1 MKEFIDFFFQ
11 PYYASSTLDVLLEL
25 IAVSFGI
32 ASVIFA
38 KSENILVFPTGII
51 STILY
56 VIICYKFILFGDMLI
71 NIYYTL
77 MSLYGWY
84 VWSFKVSGENIVI
97 TISKKDDLVKSV
109 FIFLSTIV
117 IISGIYVYFDR
128 MSNVTDYLDTFTSAI
143 FFTAMWLMANKK
155 IEHWI
160 FWIIGN
166 LISIPLYF
174 VKGLGFS
181 SIQFTIFLI
190 LAIIGYMEWKKN
202 LIK

>member
-11 PYYASSTLDVLLEL
+11 PYYASSALDVLIEL

-38 KSENILVFPTGII
+38 KNENILVFPTGII

-56 VIICYKFILFGDMLI
+56 IMICYKFILYGDMLI
-71 NIYYTL
+71 NIYYTF

-84 VWSFKVSGENIVI
+84 VWSFKVSGENVVI
-97 TISKKDDLVKSV
+97 TTSKKDDVAKSI

-117 IISGIYVYFDR
+117 IISCIYVYFDR
-128 MSNVTDYLDTFTSAI
+128 MRNMTDYLDTFTTAI

-190 LAIIGYMEWKKN
+190 LAIIGYKEWKKN

>member
-11 PYYASSTLDVLLEL
+11 PYYASSALDVLIEL

-38 KSENILVFPTGII
+38 KNENILVFPTGII

-56 VIICYKFILFGDMLI
+56 IIICYKFILYGDMLI

-84 VWSFKVSGENIVI
+84 VWSFKVSGENVVI
-97 TISKKDDLVKSV
+97 TTSKKDDVAKSI

-117 IISGIYVYFDR
+117 IISCIYVYFDR
-128 MSNVTDYLDTFTSAI
+128 MRNMTDYLDTFTTAI

-190 LAIIGYMEWKKN
+190 LAIIGYKEWKKN

>member
-11 PYYASSTLDVLLEL
+11 PYYASSALDVLIEL

-38 KSENILVFPTGII
+38 KNENILVFPTGII

-56 VIICYKFILFGDMLI
+56 IIICYKFILYGDMLI
-71 NIYYTL
+71 NIYYTF

-84 VWSFKVSGENIVI
+84 VWSFKVSGENVVI
-97 TISKKDDLVKSV
+97 TTSKKDDVAKSI

-117 IISGIYVYFDR
+117 IISYIYVYFDR
-128 MSNVTDYLDTFTSAI
+128 MRNMTDYLDTFTTAI

-190 LAIIGYMEWKKN
+190 LAIIGYKEWKKN

>member
-11 PYYASSTLDVLLEL
+11 PYYASSTLDVLLEF

-32 ASVIFA
+32 TSVIFA
-38 KSENILVFPTGII
+38 KNENILVFPTGII

-56 VIICYKFILFGDMLI
+56 IVICYKFILYGDMLI
-71 NIYYTL
+71 NIYYTF

-84 VWSFKVSGENIVI
+84 VWSFKVSGENVVI
-97 TISKKDDLVKSV
+97 TTSKKDDVAKSI

-117 IISGIYVYFDR
+117 IISFIYVYFDR
-128 MSNVTDYLDTFTSAI
+128 MRNMTDYLDTFTTAI

>member
-11 PYYASSTLDVLLEL
+11 PYYASSTLDVLIEL

-38 KSENILVFPTGII
+38 KNENILVFPTGII

-56 VIICYKFILFGDMLI
+56 IIICYKFILYGDMLI

-84 VWSFKVSGENIVI
+84 VWSFKVSGENVVI
-97 TISKKDDLVKSV
+97 TTSKKDDVAKSI

-117 IISGIYVYFDR
+117 IISCIYVCFDR
-128 MSNVTDYLDTFTSAI
+128 MRNMTDYLDTFTTAI

>member
-38 KSENILVFPTGII
+38 KNENILVFPTGII

-56 VIICYKFILFGDMLI
+56 IIICYKFILYGDMLI

-84 VWSFKVSGENIVI
+84 VWSFKVSGKNIFI
-97 TISKKDDLVKSV
+97 TTSKKDDVAKSI
-109 FIFLSTIV
+109 FIFLSTII
-117 IISGIYVYFDR
+117 IISSIYVYFDR
-128 MSNVTDYLDTFTSAI
+128 MRNVTDYLDTFTSAI

>member
-11 PYYASSTLDVLLEL
+11 PYYASSTLDVLIEL

-38 KSENILVFPTGII
+38 KNENILVFPTGII

-56 VIICYKFILFGDMLI
+56 IIICYKFILYGDMLI
-71 NIYYTL
+71 NIYYTF

-84 VWSFKVSGENIVI
+84 VWSFKVSGENVVI
-97 TISKKDDLVKSV
+97 TTSKKDDVAKSI
-109 FIFLSTIV
+109 FIFFSTIV
-117 IISGIYVYFDR
+117 IISCIYVYFDR
-128 MSNVTDYLDTFTSAI
+128 MRNMTDYLDTFTTAI

-190 LAIIGYMEWKKN
+190 LAIIGYMKWKKN

>member
-11 PYYASSTLDVLLEL
+11 PYYASSTLDVLIEL

-38 KSENILVFPTGII
+38 KNENILVFPTGII

-56 VIICYKFILFGDMLI
+56 IIICYKFILYGDMLI

-84 VWSFKVSGENIVI
+84 LWSFKVSGENVVI
-97 TISKKDDLVKSV
+97 TTSKKDDVVKSI

-117 IISGIYVYFDR
+117 IISCIYVYFDR
-128 MSNVTDYLDTFTSAI
+128 MRNMTDYLDTFTTAI

>member
-11 PYYASSTLDVLLEL
+11 PYYASSTLDVLIEL

-38 KSENILVFPTGII
+38 KNENILVFPIGII

-56 VIICYKFILFGDMLI
+56 IIICYKFILYGDMLI

-84 VWSFKVSGENIVI
+84 VWSFKVSGENVVI
-97 TISKKDDLVKSV
+97 TTSKKDDVVKSI
-109 FIFLSTIV
+109 FIFLSTII
-117 IISGIYVYFDR
+117 IISCIYVYFDR
-128 MSNVTDYLDTFTSAI
+128 MRNMTDYLDTFTSAI

>member
-11 PYYASSTLDVLLEL
+11 PYYASSTLDVLIEL
-25 IAVSFGI
+25 IAASFGI
-32 ASVIFA
+32 TSVIFA
-38 KSENILVFPTGII
+38 KNENILVFPTGII

-56 VIICYKFILFGDMLI
+56 IIICYKFILYGDMLI

-84 VWSFKVSGENIVI
+84 VWSFKVSGENVVI
-97 TISKKDDLVKSV
+97 TTSKKDDVAKSI

-117 IISGIYVYFDR
+117 IISCIYVYFDR
-128 MSNVTDYLDTFTSAI
+128 MRNMTDYLDTFTTAI

-190 LAIIGYMEWKKN
+190 LAIIGYREWKKN

>member
-11 PYYASSTLDVLLEL
+11 PYYASSTLDVLIEL
-25 IAVSFGI
+25 IAASFGI
-32 ASVIFA
+32 TSVIFA
-38 KSENILVFPTGII
+38 KNENILVFPTGII

-56 VIICYKFILFGDMLI
+56 IIICYKFILYGDMLI
-71 NIYYTL
+71 NIYYTF

-84 VWSFKVSGENIVI
+84 VWSFKVSGENVVI
-97 TISKKDDLVKSV
+97 TTSKKDDVAKSI

-117 IISGIYVYFDR
+117 IISCIYVYFDR
-128 MSNVTDYLDTFTSAI
+128 MRNMTDYLDTFTTAI

-190 LAIIGYMEWKKN
+190 LAIIGYKEWKKN

>member
-117 IISGIYVYFDR
+117 IISGIYIYFDR

-190 LAIIGYMEWKKN
+190 LAIIGYKEWKKN

>member
-11 PYYASSTLDVLLEL
+11 PYYANSTFDILLEL

-38 KSENILVFPTGII
+38 KNENILVFPTGII

-56 VIICYKFILFGDMLI
+56 IIICYKFILYGDMLI
-71 NIYYTL
+71 NIYYTF

-84 VWSFKVSGENIVI
+84 VWSFKVSGENVVI
-97 TISKKDDLVKSV
+97 TTSKKDDVAKSI

-117 IISGIYVYFDR
+117 IISCIYVYFDR
-128 MSNVTDYLDTFTSAI
+128 MRNMTDYLDTFTTAI

-190 LAIIGYMEWKKN
+190 LAIIGYREWKKN

>member
-11 PYYASSTLDVLLEL
+11 PYYASSTLDVLIEL

-38 KSENILVFPTGII
+38 KNENILVFPTGII

-56 VIICYKFILFGDMLI
+56 IIICYKFILYGDMLI

-84 VWSFKVSGENIVI
+84 VWSFKVSGENVVI
-97 TISKKDDLVKSV
+97 TTSKKDDVAKSI

-117 IISGIYVYFDR
+117 IISCIYVYFDR
-128 MSNVTDYLDTFTSAI
+128 MRNMTDYLDTFTTAI

-190 LAIIGYMEWKKN
+190 LAIIGYMKWKKN

>member
-11 PYYASSTLDVLLEL
+11 PYYASSTLDVLIEL

-38 KSENILVFPTGII
+38 KNENILVFPTGII

-56 VIICYKFILFGDMLI
+56 IIICYKFILYGDMLI

-77 MSLYGWY
+77 MSVYGWY
-84 VWSFKVSGENIVI
+84 VWSFKAPGMNIVI
-97 TISKKDDLVKSV
+97 TISKKDDVAKSV

-117 IISGIYVYFDR
+117 IISSIYVYFDR
-128 MSNVTDYLDTFTSAI
+128 MRNVTDYLDTFTSAI

>member
-11 PYYASSTLDVLLEL
+11 PYYASSTLDVLIEL

-32 ASVIFA
+32 TSVIFA
-38 KSENILVFPTGII
+38 KNENILVFPTGII

-56 VIICYKFILFGDMLI
+56 IIICYKFILYGDMLI

-84 VWSFKVSGENIVI
+84 VWSFKVSGENVVI
-97 TISKKDDLVKSV
+97 TTSKKDDVAKSI

-117 IISGIYVYFDR
+117 IISCIYVYFDR
-128 MSNVTDYLDTFTSAI
+128 MRNMTDYLDTFTTAI

-190 LAIIGYMEWKKN
+190 LAIIGYMQWKKN

>member
-11 PYYASSTLDVLLEL
+11 PYYASSTLDVLLEF

-32 ASVIFA
+32 TSVIFA
-38 KSENILVFPTGII
+38 KNENILVFPTGII

-56 VIICYKFILFGDMLI
+56 IIICYKFILYGDMLI

-84 VWSFKVSGENIVI
+84 VWSFKVSGENVVI
-97 TISKKDDLVKSV
+97 TTSKKDDVAKSI

-117 IISGIYVYFDR
+117 IISCIYVYFDR
-128 MSNVTDYLDTFTSAI
+128 MRNMTDYLDTFTTAI

>member
-1 MKEFIDFFFQ
+1 VKEFIDFFFQ
-11 PYYASSTLDVLLEL
+11 PYYASSTLDVLIEL
-25 IAVSFGI
+25 IAASFGI
-32 ASVIFA
+32 TSVIFA
-38 KSENILVFPTGII
+38 KNENILVFPTGII

-56 VIICYKFILFGDMLI
+56 IIICYKFILYGDMLI
-71 NIYYTL
+71 NIYYTF

-84 VWSFKVSGENIVI
+84 VWSSKVSGENVVI
-97 TISKKDDLVKSV
+97 TTSKKDDVAKSI

-117 IISGIYVYFDR
+117 IISCIYVYFDR
-128 MSNVTDYLDTFTSAI
+128 MRNMTDYLDTFTTAI

-190 LAIIGYMEWKKN
+190 LAIIGNKEWKKN

>member
-1 MKEFIDFFFQ
+1 VKEFIDFFFQ

-32 ASVIFA
+32 TSVIFA
-38 KSENILVFPTGII
+38 KNENILVFPTGII

-56 VIICYKFILFGDMLI
+56 IIICYKFVLYGDMLI

-84 VWSFKVSGENIVI
+84 VWSFKVLGENVVI
-97 TISKKDDLVKSV
+97 TTSKKDDVAKSI

-117 IISGIYVYFDR
+117 IISCIYVYFDR
-128 MSNVTDYLDTFTSAI
+128 MRNMTDYLDTFTSAI

>member
-11 PYYASSTLDVLLEL
+11 PYYASSTLDVLIEL

-38 KSENILVFPTGII
+38 KNENILVFPTGII

-56 VIICYKFILFGDMLI
+56 IIICYKFILYGDMLI

-84 VWSFKVSGENIVI
+84 VWNFKVSGENVVI
-97 TISKKDDLVKSV
+97 TTSKKDDVAKSI

-117 IISGIYVYFDR
+117 IISCIYVYFDR
-128 MSNVTDYLDTFTSAI
+128 MRNMTDYLDTFTSAI

-181 SIQFTIFLI
+181 SMQFTIFLI

>member
-11 PYYASSTLDVLLEL
+11 PYYASSTLDVLIEL

-38 KSENILVFPTGII
+38 KNENILVFPTGII

-56 VIICYKFILFGDMLI
+56 IIICYKFILYGDMLI
-71 NIYYTL
+71 NIYYTF

-84 VWSFKVSGENIVI
+84 LWSFKVSGENVVI
-97 TISKKDDLVKSV
+97 TTSKKDDVAKSI

-117 IISGIYVYFDR
+117 IISCIYVYFDR
-128 MSNVTDYLDTFTSAI
+128 MRNMTDYLDTFTTAI

>member
-11 PYYASSTLDVLLEL
+11 PYYASSTLDVLIEL

-84 VWSFKVSGENIVI
+84 VWSFKVSGKNIVI
-97 TISKKDDLVKSV
+97 TISKKNDLVKSA

>member
-1 MKEFIDFFFQ
+1 VKEFIDFFFQ

-38 KSENILVFPTGII
+38 KNENILVFPTGII

-56 VIICYKFILFGDMLI
+56 IIICYKFILYGDMLI

-77 MSLYGWY
+77 MSVYGWY
-84 VWSFKVSGENIVI
+84 VWSFKVSGMNIVI
-97 TISKKDDLVKSV
+97 TISKKDDVAKSV

-117 IISGIYVYFDR
+117 IISSIYFYFDR
-128 MSNVTDYLDTFTSAI
+128 MRNVTDYLDTFTSAI

>member
-1 MKEFIDFFFQ
+1 MKEFIDIFFQ
-11 PYYASSTLDVLLEL
+11 PYYASSTLDVLIEL

-38 KSENILVFPTGII
+38 KNQNILVFPTGIT

-56 VIICYKFILFGDMLI
+56 VIICYKFILYGDMLI

-84 VWSFKVSGENIVI
+84 VWSFKVSGKNIVI
-97 TISKKDDLVKSV
+97 TTSKKDDVAKSV

-117 IISGIYVYFDR
+117 IISSIYVYFDR
-128 MSNVTDYLDTFTSAI
+128 MRNLTDYLDTFTSAI

-166 LISIPLYF
+166 LISIPLYY
-174 VKGLGFS
+174 VKGLAFS
-181 SIQFTIFLI
+181 SMQFTIFLI

>member
-1 MKEFIDFFFQ
+1 VKEFIDFFFQ

-38 KSENILVFPTGII
+38 KNENILVFPTGII

-56 VIICYKFILFGDMLI
+56 IIICYKFILYGDMLI

-77 MSLYGWY
+77 MSVYGWY
-84 VWSFKVSGENIVI
+84 VWSFKVSGMNIVI
-97 TISKKDDLVKSV
+97 TISKKDDVAKSV

-117 IISGIYVYFDR
+117 IISSIYVYFDR
-128 MSNVTDYLDTFTSAI
+128 MRNVTDYLDTFTSAI

>member
-38 KSENILVFPTGII
+38 KNENILVFPTGII

-56 VIICYKFILFGDMLI
+56 IIICYKFILYGDMLI

-77 MSLYGWY
+77 MSVYGWY
-84 VWSFKVSGENIVI
+84 VWSFKVSGMNIVI
-97 TISKKDDLVKSV
+97 TISKKDDVAKSV

-117 IISGIYVYFDR
+117 IISSIYFYFDR
-128 MSNVTDYLDTFTSAI
+128 MRNVTDYLDTFTSAI

-181 SIQFTIFLI
+181 SIQFTIFLM
-190 LAIIGYMEWKKN
+190 LMKFV
-202 LIK
+202 

>member
-84 VWSFKVSGENIVI
+84 VWSFKVSGKNIVI
-97 TISKKDDLVKSV
+97 TISKKNDLVKSA

>member
-11 PYYASSTLDVLLEL
+11 PYYASSTLDVLIEL
-25 IAVSFGI
+25 IAASFGI
-32 ASVIFA
+32 TSVIFA
-38 KSENILVFPTGII
+38 KNENILVFPTGII

-56 VIICYKFILFGDMLI
+56 IVICYKFILYGDMLI

-84 VWSFKVSGENIVI
+84 VWSFKVSGENVVI
-97 TISKKDDLVKSV
+97 TTSKKDDVAKSI

-117 IISGIYVYFDR
+117 IISCIYVYFDR
-128 MSNVTDYLDTFTSAI
+128 MRNMTDYLDTFTTAI

>member
-11 PYYASSTLDVLLEL
+11 PYYASSTLDVLLEF

-32 ASVIFA
+32 TSVIFA
-38 KSENILVFPTGII
+38 KNENILVFPTGII
-51 STILY
+51 ITILY
-56 VIICYKFILFGDMLI
+56 IIICYKFILYGDMLI

-84 VWSFKVSGENIVI
+84 VWNFKVSGENVVI
-97 TISKKDDLVKSV
+97 TTSKKDDVAKSI

-117 IISGIYVYFDR
+117 IISCIYVYFDR
-128 MSNVTDYLDTFTSAI
+128 MRNMTDYLDTFTSAI

-181 SIQFTIFLI
+181 SMQFTIFLI

>member
-1 MKEFIDFFFQ
+1 
-11 PYYASSTLDVLLEL
+11 
-25 IAVSFGI
+25 
-32 ASVIFA
+32 
-38 KSENILVFPTGII
+38 
-51 STILY
+51 
-56 VIICYKFILFGDMLI
+56 MLI

-84 VWSFKVSGENIVI
+84 VWSFKVSGENVVI
-97 TISKKDDLVKSV
+97 TTSKKDDVAQSI

-117 IISGIYVYFDR
+117 IISCIYVCFDR
-128 MSNVTDYLDTFTSAI
+128 MRNMTDYLDKFTSAI

>member
-1 MKEFIDFFFQ
+1 MKEFIDIFFQ
-11 PYYASSTLDVLLEL
+11 PYYASSTLDVLIEL

-38 KSENILVFPTGII
+38 KNQNILVFPTGIT

-56 VIICYKFILFGDMLI
+56 VIICYKFILYGDMLI

-84 VWSFKVSGENIVI
+84 VWSFKVSGKNIVI
-97 TISKKDDLVKSV
+97 TTSKKDDVAKSV

-117 IISGIYVYFDR
+117 IISSIYVYFDR
-128 MSNVTDYLDTFTSAI
+128 MWNLTDYLDTFTSAI

-166 LISIPLYF
+166 LISIPLYY
-174 VKGLGFS
+174 VKGLAFS
-181 SIQFTIFLI
+181 SMQFTIFLI

>member
-1 MKEFIDFFFQ
+1 VKEFIDFFFQ

-38 KSENILVFPTGII
+38 KNENILVFPTGII

-56 VIICYKFILFGDMLI
+56 IIICYKFILYGDMLI

-84 VWSFKVSGENIVI
+84 VWSFKVSGMNIVI
-97 TISKKDDLVKSV
+97 TTSKKDDVAKSV

-117 IISGIYVYFDR
+117 IISSIYVYFDR
-128 MSNVTDYLDTFTSAI
+128 MRNVTDYLDTFTSAI

>member
-11 PYYASSTLDVLLEL
+11 PYYASSTLDVLIEL
-25 IAVSFGI
+25 IAASFGI
-32 ASVIFA
+32 TSVIFA
-38 KSENILVFPTGII
+38 KNENILVFPTGII

-56 VIICYKFILFGDMLI
+56 IIICYKFILYGDMLI
-71 NIYYTL
+71 NIYYTF

-84 VWSFKVSGENIVI
+84 VWNFKVSGENVVI
-97 TISKKDDLVKSV
+97 TTSKKDDVAKSI

-117 IISGIYVYFDR
+117 IISCIYVYFDR
-128 MSNVTDYLDTFTSAI
+128 MRNMTDYLDTFTTAI

-166 LISIPLYF
+166 SISIPLYF

-190 LAIIGYMEWKKN
+190 LAIIGYREWKKN

>member
-1 MKEFIDFFFQ
+1 MKELIDFLIQ
-11 PYYASSTLDVLLEL
+11 PYNSVSISDILLEI
-25 IAVSFGI
+25 IAASLGVI
-32 ASVIFA
+32 SVIFA
-38 KSENILVFPTGII
+38 KNENIFVFPTGII
-51 STILY
+51 STVIY
-56 VIICYKFILFGDMLI
+56 VYICYKFILYGDMVI

-84 VWSFKVSGENIVI
+84 IWSFKVSVDNII
-97 TISKKDDLVKSV
+97 ISTSKAIDFLKGI

-117 IISGIYVYFDR
+117 IISCVYMFFDR
-128 MSNVTDYLDTFTSAI
+128 MRYITDYLDIFTSAI

-160 FWIIGN
+160 FWIVGN
-166 LISIPLYF
+166 MISIPLYY

-190 LAIIGYMEWKKN
+190 LAIMGYKEWRRK

>member
-1 MKEFIDFFFQ
+1 VKEFIDFFFQ

-32 ASVIFA
+32 TSVIFA
-38 KSENILVFPTGII
+38 KNENILVFPTGII

-56 VIICYKFILFGDMLI
+56 IIICYKFILYGDMLI

-84 VWSFKVSGENIVI
+84 VWSFKVSGENVVI
-97 TISKKDDLVKSV
+97 TTSKKDDVAKSI

-117 IISGIYVYFDR
+117 IISCIYVYFDR
-128 MSNVTDYLDTFTSAI
+128 MRNMTDYLDTFTSAI